1 MITLTLNGQPCTCD
15 KVQTLTELLR
25 ARAIAPDTVAVA
37 LNGTFVPKDRHDTTP
52 PARRRHNRDPRTGL
66 GRVKGELRVKSEE

>member
-37 LNGTFVPKDRHDTTP
+37 LNGTFVPKDRYDTTP
-52 PARRRHNRDPRTGL
+52 LHDGDTIEILEPVWG
-66 GRVKGELRVKSEE
+66 G